1 MSSLPGRAILL
12 VVCLAFGCS
21 AGQPPVTAVR
31 AQRRPIIDGV
41 ITADEWAGAARFE
54 NFVQFEPHKGK
65 PAMQKTVGYFL
76 YDDTHIYIAVYA
88 YDNEPE
94 KITARHGQRD
104 GQVRMPQAPR
114 DPVAMP
120 DDAIVVFLDTFHDR
134 HTCYFFATNPL
145 GTQTDGTVQDNGRI
159 WDATWDAV
167 WEVAVK
173 RLDDGWA
180 AEFAIPL
187 RSLRFRSGQDRT
199 WGFNILRSRRSTM
212 ETSLWNGPLENIF
225 RVSQY
230 GEIRGLNLEGGGAR
244 PYTFIPYV
252 LGQYQQGE
260 TLRGSLGMDARYA
273 FRPETTLQV
282 AVNPDFATIEGDEE
296 FVNLTRFEA
305 RLAEKRPFFLETN
318 QKFQQRIQTFY
329 SRRIADI
336 DIGGRLMSKSGPW
349 DSTLIVAESRLP
361 SETPGRTGLERANYT
376 VGRVERQYL
385 KSSALGV
392 MVVNRSFAGRNEGS
406 IGLDTAAFFTRR
418 WGFTGQLV
426 RSHGLYGQGNW
437 AWFVRPAY
445 DSSTGHFHFRYLH
458 VGDRFGDNVSSTG
471 YLRDDDR
478 REMDSDLSKTL
489 WFNSSPIERLILES
503 KNNLYF
509 SQKKA
514 TVRGYHTIASVK
526 MDLRNRWSASV
537 LFRNEY
543 RLFEKGFHNPQT
555 ELQIGHNTRE
565 YQAWGLGYQTGK
577 SYDSDLRAVNAY
589 FRRKVSAET
598 AFEYQLSRVWLKPDP
613 TQQATLINIFRVRHN
628 FTRDLFLRIFFQ
640 TNSVIDRKN
649 TEAVF
654 VWRFKPPFGSLQFA
668 YQRGRAAFGQRSLQG
683 NTYFIKLA
691 HDL

>member
-12 VVCLAFGCS
+12 VTCLAFGCS

-41 ITADEWAGAARFE
+41 IEAGEWASAARFE

-145 GTQTDGTVQDNGRI
+145 GTQTDGTVQDNGRV

-167 WEVAVK
+167 WQVAAK
-173 RLDDGWA
+173 KLDDGWA

-212 ETSLWNGPLENIF
+212 ETSLWNGPPENIF

-230 GEIRGLNLEGGGAR
+230 GEIQGLNLEGGGAR
-244 PYTFIPYV
+244 PYTFIPYMM
-252 LGQYQQGE
+252 GQYRQGE

-282 AVNPDFATIEGDEE
+282 TVNPDFATIEGDEE

-349 DSTLIVAESRLP
+349 DSTLIVAEARLP

-392 MVVNRSFAGRNEGS
+392 MVVNWSFAGRNEGS
-406 IGLDTAAFFTRR
+406 MGLDTAAFFTPR

-478 REMDSDLSKTL
+478 REIDSDLSKTL
-489 WFNSSPIERLILES
+489 WFNGSPIQRLILES

-543 RLFEKGFHNPQT
+543 RLFEKGFHNPQA
-555 ELQIGHNTRE
+555 ELQLGHNTRE
-565 YQAWGLGYQTGK
+565 YQAWGLGYQTGR

-628 FTRDLFLRIFFQ
+628 FTRDLFLRVFFQ

>member
-12 VVCLAFGCS
+12 VVCFAFGCS

-41 ITADEWAGAARFE
+41 IEADEWAGAARFE

-76 YDDTHIYIAVYA
+76 YDDAHIYIAVYA

-145 GTQTDGTVQDNGRI
+145 GTQTDGTVQDNGRV

-167 WEVAVK
+167 WQVAAK
-173 RLDDGWA
+173 KLDDGWA

-212 ETSLWNGPLENIF
+212 ETSLWNGPPENIF

-230 GEIRGLNLEGGGAR
+230 GEIQGLNLEGGAR
-244 PYTFIPYV
+244 PYTFIPYMM
-252 LGQYQQGE
+252 GQYRQGE
-260 TLRGSLGMDARYA
+260 TLRGTLGMDARYA

-329 SRRIADI
+329 SRRIADM
-336 DIGGRLMSKSGPW
+336 DVGGRLMSRSGPW
-349 DSTLIVAESRLP
+349 DSTLIVAEARLP

-418 WGFTGQLV
+418 WGFTGQFV

-437 AWFVRPAY
+437 AWFVRPSY

-489 WFNSSPIERLILES
+489 WFNGSPIQRLILES

-543 RLFEKGFHNPQT
+543 RLFEKGFHNPQA

-589 FRRKVSAET
+589 FRRKISAET

-628 FTRDLFLRIFFQ
+628 FTRDLFLRVFFQ